1 METEHIYVNGEEES
15 IQEAIRTT
23 EQYAYK
29 LEFPEKEAM
38 RLRLLSEELLGLL
51 SGITSDDYTAM
62 FWVSGDASRTYL
74 HLVGHVKMTAKRRDE
89 LLASSKSGKN
99 EAAKGIIGKL
109 RDMIATSVLS
119 MDEAAPMG
127 SVNAAMDFYS
137 AGMESVVANPGMI
150 NWTLAGYRSYMEEQY
165 IDLDKTDAFDNKRE
179 PWDELERSIIANL
192 ADDVKVS
199 IKNDDVEITVERT
212 MK

>member
-1 METEHIYVNGEEES
+1 METEHIYVNGEEQS
-15 IQEAIRTT
+15 IEEAIRTT

-29 LEFPEKEAM
+29 LELPEKESM
-38 RLRLLSEELLGLL
+38 RLRLLTEELLGLL

-62 FWVSGDASRTYL
+62 FWVSGDAAKTEL
-74 HLVGHVKMTAKRRDE
+74 HLVGNVRMTTKRREE

-109 RDMIATSVLS
+109 RDMITTSVLS
-119 MDEAAPMG
+119 MDEAAAMG
-127 SVNAAMDFYS
+127 SLSTMDFYG
-137 AGMESVVANPGMI
+137 AGMETFAANPGMV
-150 NWTLAGYRSYMEEQY
+150 NWTLAGYRTYMEGQL
-165 IDLDKTDAFDNKRE
+165 IDLDQTDAFDNRE

-192 ADDVKVS
+192 ADDVRVS
-199 IKNDDVEITVERT
+199 IRKDDVEIVVVRS